1 MSLQIHEFPIG
12 NVEYRVV
19 SMPADKGLGMLARL
33 AFIGGEGLL
42 EVLGGFEVT
51 ESDELREDGTVI
63 PKGSTR
69 FNFSKVLATTSI
81 PAIGGKLLADI
92 AKNDPELTIVKDIL
106 LGGVVCRD
114 GVQLTKQNIGEVY
127 SCNYGEMFKAF
138 MEVCQ
143 ANGFLFGHTGNRTS
157 K

>member
-1 MSLQIHEFPIG
+1 MALQLHKFVIG
-12 NVEYRVV
+12 NAEYSIE

-42 EVLGGFEVT
+42 EVLGGFEITEADEVT
-51 ESDELREDGTVI
+51 EDGTII

-92 AKNDPELTIVKDIL
+92 AKNDPELTIIKDVL
-106 LGGVVCRD
+106 LGGTVYRNSER
-114 GVQLTKQNIGEVY
+114 LTKQNIGEVY

-143 ANGFLFGHTGNRTS
+143 ANGFLFGHTGKPTS

>member
-1 MSLQIHEFPIG
+1 MSLQTHEFNLG
-12 NVEYRVV
+12 NVEYKVV

-42 EVLGGFEVT
+42 ELLGGFAMN
-51 ESDELREDGTVI
+51 DDGTVD
-63 PKGSTR
+63 
-69 FNFSKVLATTSI
+69 FSLGKVLASTTLS
-81 PAIGGKLLADI
+81 AIGGKLLSDI
-92 AKNDPELTIVKDIL
+92 AKNDPELTIVKDVL
-106 LGGVVCRD
+106 LAGVVYRD

-143 ANGFLFGHTGNRTS
+143 ANGFLLGHTGS
-157 K
+157 PIGK

>member
-1 MSLQIHEFPIG
+1 MALQTHELTIG
-12 NVEYRVV
+12 NAEYKVV

-42 EVLGGFEVT
+42 EVLGGFEIT
-51 ESDELREDGTVI
+51 ESDELREDGTII

-69 FNFSKVLATTSI
+69 FNLSKVLATTTI

-92 AKNDPELTIVKDIL
+92 AKNDPELTIVKDVL
-106 LGGVVCRD
+106 LGGVVYRD

-143 ANGFLFGHTGNRTS
+143 ANGFLLGHTGS
-157 K
+157 PIGK

>member
-1 MSLQIHEFPIG
+1 MALQTHEFVIG
-12 NVEYRVV
+12 NAEYKVI

-42 EVLGGFEVT
+42 EVLNGFEIT
-51 ESDELREDGTVI
+51 ETDEIKEDGTVI

-69 FNFSKVLATTSI
+69 FNLSKVLATTTI
-81 PAIGGKLLADI
+81 PALGGKLLRDI
-92 AKNDPELTIVKDIL
+92 AKTDPELTIIKDVL
-106 LGGVVCRD
+106 LGGVVYRD
-114 GVQLTKQNIGEVY
+114 SVQLTKQNIGEVY

-143 ANGFLFGHTGNRTS
+143 ANGFLLGAIGNPTS

>member
-1 MSLQIHEFPIG
+1 MALQNLEFTIG
-12 NVEYRVV
+12 NAEYKVI

-51 ESDELREDGTVI
+51 ETDEVREDGAVI

-69 FNFSKVLATTSI
+69 FNFSKVLTTTSI

-106 LGGVVCRD
+106 LGGVVYRD
-114 GVQLTKQNIGEVY
+114 SIQLTKQNIGEVY

-143 ANGFLFGHTGNRTS
+143 ANGFLFGHTGNHIS